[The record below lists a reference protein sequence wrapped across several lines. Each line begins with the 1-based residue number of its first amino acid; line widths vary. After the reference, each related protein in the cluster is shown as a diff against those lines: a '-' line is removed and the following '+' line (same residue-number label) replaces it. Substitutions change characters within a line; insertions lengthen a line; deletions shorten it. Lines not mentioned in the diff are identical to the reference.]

1 MATVDKIKS
10 VFEYYNVNSEVDS
23 EFGNWVVSKD
33 ADVINVEKAYPI
45 YTNRVKNEGVDSWL
59 DHMRKKTWFDGV
71 EDENFQKAYKRAEEI
86 LGK

>member
-1 MATVDKIKS
+1 MATADKVKS

-23 EFGNWVVSKD
+23 EFGDWVVSKE

-45 YTNRVKNEGVDSWL
+45 YTYRVENESVESWL
-59 DHMRKKTWFDGV
+59 DHMREKSWFDEV